1 MNFYF
6 AAVFNK
12 YVWMRNESLDP
23 NFRVNHLSKLLLSD
37 KIAATTLFRPEKKL
51 MKNNVCKFVWRYIN
65 F

>member
-37 KIAATTLFRPEKKL
+37 KIAATTLFRPEKKIDE
-51 MKNNVCKFVWRYIN
+51 K
-65 F
+65 